1 MVFPW
6 KEKCCP
12 SNGSNR
18 NKSDS
23 KQKSIVKTDATMD
36 GNSSCKIINNENWF
50 FEFFYFYSFHTDCI
64 LLVRNTITS
73 LIMTHN
79 IVRSQNGCFWG
90 CVWYKKTLWKRSVW
104 IYCLRSIWGHV
115 WSRDSAQFSN
125 CCFWCSRLHSCGE
138 LKIKLNDGLY
148 IHWSLNFWDCYGR
161 FTFKVRWVRADPLP
175 LISKCY

>member
-1 MVFPW
+1 MKLMIQPVNLLVNVSCCIFSYRGGSEMVFPW

-23 KQKSIVKTDATMD
+23 KQKSIVKTDATLD

-50 FEFFYFYSFHTDCI
+50 LTFLFYSFHTDCI

-79 IVRSQNGCFWG
+79 IVWSQMFFEGVYDTRKLFERGQFEFTVWG
-90 CVWYKKTLWKRSVW
+90 QFEVTY
-104 IYCLRSIWGHV
+104 GHV
-115 WSRDSAQFSN
+115 IW
-125 CCFWCSRLHSCGE
+125 
-138 LKIKLNDGLY
+138 
-148 IHWSLNFWDCYGR
+148 LNFQIAVFSALDC
-161 FTFKVRWVRADPLP
+161 TLVVN
-175 LISKCY
+175 SK